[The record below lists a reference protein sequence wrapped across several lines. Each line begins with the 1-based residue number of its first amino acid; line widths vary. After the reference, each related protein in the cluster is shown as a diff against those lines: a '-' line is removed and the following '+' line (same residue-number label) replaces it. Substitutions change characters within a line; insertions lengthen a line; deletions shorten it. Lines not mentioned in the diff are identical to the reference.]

1 MARLSGLCAKMLANQ
16 YKHVFDNKGYA
27 FFEKG
32 DYNLNIIGVRN
43 DSGDAS
49 KFDDFIILLYKEA
62 GEWVCNIYPATTEP
76 GTSILKRP
84 IKSVR
89 HKGTAILVPDQ
100 YRSTYR
106 IGTHGGKRSYTA
118 LVQRGGKVRVVRDN
132 NRDSK
137 PDYHNP
143 EEEGWFG
150 INIHKH
156 WGSDARVNTG
166 GVSAGCQVFQS
177 SQDFYEFMDICEK
190 SAEKWGN
197 SFTYTLLKE
206 QDIDS
211 QGLEYDIV

>member
-1 MARLSGLCAKMLANQ
+1 MAKLTGLSARVMVEQ
-16 YKHVFDNKGYA
+16 YKEVFQKKGYA
-27 FFEKG
+27 FFENG
-32 DYNLNIIGVRN
+32 DYNLNIVGVRN

-49 KFDDFIILLYKEA
+49 RFDDFLNVLYKVE
-62 GEWVCNIYPATTEP
+62 GEWKCDVYPATTEP
-76 GTSILKRP
+76 GTSILRRP
-84 IKSVR
+84 IKEVR
-89 HKGTAILVPDQ
+89 HKGTAILVPGQ

-118 LVQRGGKVRVVRDN
+118 LVQRGGKVKVVRDN

-156 WGSDARVNTG
+156 WGSDARINTG

-177 SQDFYEFMDICEK
+177 SKDFYEFMDTCQE
-190 SAEKWGN
+190 SADKWGN
-197 SFTYTLLKE
+197 SFTYTLLNERDILGKE
-206 QDIDS
+206 VCS
-211 QGLEYDIV
+211 

>member
-1 MARLSGLCAKMLANQ
+1 MAKITGLCARLMAERYQ
-16 YKHVFDNKGYA
+16 EVFLNKGYA
-27 FFEKG
+27 FFENG
-32 DYNLNIIGVRN
+32 DFNLNIVGVRN

-49 KFDDFIILLYKEA
+49 KFDDFIKIFYKVDK
-62 GEWVCNIYPATTEP
+62 EWVCNIYPATTEP
-76 GTSILKRP
+76 GTSILRRP
-84 IKSVR
+84 IKAVR
-89 HKGTAILVPDQ
+89 HKGTAILVPGQ

-118 LVQRGGKVRVVRDN
+118 LVQRGAKVSVWRDN

-137 PDYHNP
+137 PDYHGP

-177 SQDFYEFMDICEK
+177 SQDFYEFMDICEQ
-190 SAEKWGN
+190 AADRWGN
-197 SFTYTLLKE
+197 SFTYTLLE
-206 QDIDS
+206 ERDIKNF
-211 QGLEYDIV
+211 GVENVTV

>member
-1 MARLSGLCAKMLANQ
+1 MAKLTGLSAKVMVEQ
-16 YKHVFDNKGYA
+16 YKKVFSEKGYA
-27 FFEKG
+27 FFENG
-32 DYNLNIIGVRN
+32 DYNLNIVGVRN

-49 KFDDFIILLYKEA
+49 RFDDFLNVLYKIK
-62 GEWVCNIYPATTEP
+62 GEWVCDIYPATTEP
-76 GTSILKRP
+76 GPSILRRP
-84 IKSVR
+84 IKEVR

-106 IGTHGGKRSYTA
+106 IGTHGGRRSYTA

-132 NRDSK
+132 NRDST

-156 WGSDARVNTG
+156 WGSDARINTG

-177 SQDFYEFMDICEK
+177 SKDFYEFMDTCQQ
-190 SAEKWGN
+190 SADKWGN
-197 SFTYTLLKE
+197 SFTYTLLDE
-206 QDIDS
+206 VDILGEVACS
-211 QGLEYDIV
+211 

>member
-1 MARLSGLCAKMLANQ
+1 MARLTGVAAEMMAKH
-16 YKHVFDNKGYA
+16 YKETRENKGHA

-49 KFDDFIILLYKEA
+49 KFDDFINLLYKAED
-62 GEWVCNIYPATTEP
+62 EWVCDIYPATTEP
-76 GTSILKRP
+76 GTRILRMP
-84 IKSVR
+84 IKEVR

-118 LVQRGGKVRVVRDN
+118 LVQRGGKVRVWRDN

-177 SQDFYEFMDICEK
+177 SKDFYEFMDTCQK
-190 SAEKWGN
+190 ASDQWNN
-197 SFTYTLLKE
+197 SFTYTLIEEKDLIQK
-206 QDIDS
+206 
-211 QGLEYDIV
+211 GVC

>member
-1 MARLSGLCAKMLANQ
+1 MAKLTGLSAKVMVEQ
-16 YKHVFDNKGYA
+16 YKKVFSQKGYA
-27 FFEKG
+27 FFQNG
-32 DYNLNIIGVRN
+32 DYNLNIVGVRN

-49 KFDDFIILLYKEA
+49 KFDDFLNVLYKVD
-62 GEWVCNIYPATTEP
+62 GEWVCDVYPATTEP

-84 IKSVR
+84 IKAVR

-118 LVQRGGKVRVVRDN
+118 LVQRGGKVRVARDN

-177 SQDFYEFMDICEK
+177 SKDFYEFMDTCQK
-190 SAEKWGN
+190 SADTWGN
-197 SFTYTLLKE
+197 SFTYTLIEEKDLLDKGV
-206 QDIDS
+206 S
-211 QGLEYDIV
+211 

>member
-1 MARLSGLCAKMLANQ
+1 MARVRGLCARMMVESYQK
-16 YKHVFDNKGYA
+16 VFVNKGYS
-27 FFEKG
+27 FFEQG
-32 DYNLNIIGVRN
+32 DYNLNIVGVRN

-49 KFDDFIILLYKEA
+49 KFDDFIKLFYKVE
-62 GEWVCNIYPATTEP
+62 GEWVCDIYPATTEP
-76 GTSILKRP
+76 GTSILRRP
-84 IKSVR
+84 IKAVR

-177 SQDFYEFMDICEK
+177 SQDFYEFMDTCER
-190 SAEKWGN
+190 SAEEWGN
-197 SFTYTLLKE
+197 SFTYTLLEERDVKNLGVE
-206 QDIDS
+206 NV
-211 QGLEYDIV
+211 IV

>member
-1 MARLSGLCAKMLANQ
+1 MARLTGLSAKIMADQ
-16 YKHVFDNKGYA
+16 YREVFKKKGYA
-27 FFEKG
+27 FFENG
-32 DYNLNIIGVRN
+32 DYNLNIVGVRN

-49 KFDDFIILLYKEA
+49 KFDDFINVVYKVK
-62 GEWVCNIYPATTEP
+62 GEWVCDTYPATTEP
-76 GTSILKRP
+76 GVKILRSP

-100 YRSTYR
+100 YRSTYM
-106 IGTHGGKRSYTA
+106 IDTHGGKRSYTA
-118 LVQRGGKVRVVRDN
+118 LCQRGGKVRVVRDN

-143 EEEGWFG
+143 EEEGWYG

-177 SQDFYEFMDICEK
+177 SKDFYEFMDTCQV
-190 SAEKWGN
+190 SCDVWGN
-197 SFTYTLLKE
+197 SFTYTLLE
-206 QDIDS
+206 EGDFTNDFC
-211 QGLEYDIV
+211 